1 MLLRMLSRI
10 CRRLTGRPREREPSA
25 KSAGESEGEERTETP
40 LEARVEAEG
49 QAPGES
55 AEGRV
60 DNLTA
65 IRGIGFARQD
75 RLNRAGITTYA
86 QLAEAKPKQ
95 VRDALGNLSRGTKVE
110 AWIRQARELAASK

>member
-1 MLLRMLSRI
+1 MLLRILSRI

-40 LEARVEAEG
+40 PEARVEAEL

-55 AEGRV
+55 AEGTV

-65 IRGIGFARQD
+65 IRGIGLARQD
-75 RLNRAGITTYA
+75 RLTERASQPMPSWQTQSQNKCET
-86 QLAEAKPKQ
+86 
-95 VRDALGNLSRGTKVE
+95 R
-110 AWIRQARELAASK
+110 

>member
-1 MLLRMLSRI
+1 MLLRNLSRI
-10 CRRLTGRPREREPSA
+10 CRRLAGRPREREPST
-25 KSAGESEGEERTETP
+25 KLAGESEGE
-40 LEARVEAEG
+40 ARAAAEG

-65 IRGIGFARQD
+65 IRGIGLPRQD

-86 QLAEAKPKQ
+86 QLAEAKPEQ
-95 VRDALGNLSRGTKVE
+95 VRDALGNLSRGAKVQ